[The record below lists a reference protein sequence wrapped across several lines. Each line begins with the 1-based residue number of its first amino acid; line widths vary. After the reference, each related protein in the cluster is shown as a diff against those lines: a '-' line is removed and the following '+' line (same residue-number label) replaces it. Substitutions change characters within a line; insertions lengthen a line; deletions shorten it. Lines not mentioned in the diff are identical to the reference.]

1 MNRYWIFD
9 EDGSAQRFPLA
20 KLVARLGEL
29 VDRES
34 AQIVLTRSQGYGEH
48 ICGWDDLLDC
58 VEALPI
64 PFAAL
69 AQVVHQTD
77 ELFYNLDAVCSM
89 AHGTVRFGLHDSS
102 ALFVDAPDEL
112 AERLTAGWSSV
123 RTEPAPDQ
131 RVR

>member
-48 ICGWDDLLDC
+48 VCSWDDQLDR

-69 AQVVHQTD
+69 SQVVLQAD
-77 ELFYNLDAVCSM
+77 ELFYNLDAVCMTPEGS
-89 AHGTVRFGLHDSS
+89 VRFGLHDSS
-102 ALFVDAPDEL
+102 ALFVDAPDAL
-112 AERLTAGWSSV
+112 AERLTAGCAAV
-123 RTEPAPDQ
+123 RKEPVP
-131 RVR
+131 